1 MAGFRRQTKTEA
13 QPVPAHD
20 DDEDN
25 KVEMNN
31 VMRMTALVVL
41 VLSLRS
47 SVGSTGKHGFKLFGR
62 MLGRLGPV
70 PTIFL
75 VGASYDHHMITTTS
89 H

>member
-1 MAGFRRQTKTEA
+1 
-13 QPVPAHD
+13 
-20 DDEDN
+20 
-25 KVEMNN
+25 
-31 VMRMTALVVL
+31 
-41 VLSLRS
+41 
-47 SVGSTGKHGFKLFGR
+47 